1 LRGADHEYR
10 ERGGINI
17 FTKHL
22 NRTTEAVMTY
32 IPVEVRRVN
41 MPRKTATALAVA
53 VLAFLAAAV
62 VVSLS
67 VYSLPAGV
75 VAVVVDPV
83 TGQISKPVL
92 GPALGFKAPWA
103 YLIEDTYAIE
113 VIEFVHKERAAGR
126 WEFTAP
132 EVLTRDGV
140 VVTVEMVVR
149 YRIVPQR
156 FDELV
161 KKFPQVDYDDK
172 VLVPKA
178 RQLIRD
184 IISKVSLDYL
194 IENRDVIA
202 KQIEQQ
208 YREAVENDPAL
219 AGLVEILD
227 VNVLNFILPAQVTD
241 AINRKVAAQQDAIRA
256 QFERQRVEELARA
269 NYTRTVLAALAE
281 ANATIARARAQ
292 ATQIMLV
299 ANATRAAIEMIIKA
313 AGANATE
320 AARLAE
326 LYIYLSG
333 LRDVAQTGNVQIV
346 AVSGGGGQVVP
357 VIPLTR

>member
-1 LRGADHEYR
+1 MAY
-10 ERGGINI
+10 
-17 FTKHL
+17 
-22 NRTTEAVMTY
+22 V
-32 IPVEVRRVN
+32 PVEVRRVKI
-41 MPRKTATALAVA
+41 PRRTAAGFVIVILI
-53 VLAFLAAAV
+53 FLVAAV
-62 VVSLS
+62 ILSLS

-83 TGQISKPVL
+83 SGQISKPVK

-113 VIEFVHKERAAGR
+113 VIEFVQKERAAGR

-132 EVLTRDGV
+132 EVLTKDGV
-140 VVTVEMVVR
+140 TVTVEIVVR

-184 IISKVSLDYL
+184 VVSKVSLDYL
-194 IENRDVIA
+194 IENRDQIA

-208 YREAVENDPAL
+208 YREAVESDPAL

-269 NYTRTVLAALAE
+269 NYTRTVLAAMAE
-281 ANATIARARAQ
+281 ANATITRAKAQ
-292 ATQIMLV
+292 AAQITLI
-299 ANATRAAIEMIIKA
+299 ADATRTAIEMLIKA

-333 LRDVAQTGNVQIV
+333 LREVAQTGNVQIV
-346 AVSGGGGQVVP
+346 AISGGAGQVVP
-357 VIPLTR
+357 VVPITR

>member
-1 LRGADHEYR
+1 MAH
-10 ERGGINI
+10 
-17 FTKHL
+17 
-22 NRTTEAVMTY
+22 

-41 MPRKTATALAVA
+41 VPRKTAAALAVA
-53 VLAFLAAAV
+53 ILVFLIAAV
-62 VVSLS
+62 ALSLS
-67 VYSLPAGV
+67 MYSLPAGV

-83 TGQISKPVL
+83 TEQIGKPVL

-113 VIEFVHKERAAGR
+113 VIEFVHKEKAVGR
-126 WEFTAP
+126 WEFAAP

-269 NYTRTVLAALAE
+269 NYTRTVLAAMAE
-281 ANATIARARAQ
+281 ANATVARARAQ

-299 ANATRAAIEMIIKA
+299 ANATRTAIEMIIKA

-346 AVSGGGGQVVP
+346 AVSGGGGQIVP

>member
-1 LRGADHEYR
+1 VAY
-10 ERGGINI
+10 
-17 FTKHL
+17 
-22 NRTTEAVMTY
+22 V
-32 IPVEVRRVN
+32 PVEVRRVN
-41 MPRKTATALAVA
+41 IPRRTAAGFVIAIL
-53 VLAFLAAAV
+53 LFLVAAV
-62 VVSLS
+62 VLSLS

-83 TGQISKPVL
+83 SGQISKPVM
-92 GPALGFKAPWA
+92 GPAVGFKAPWA

-113 VIEFVHKERAAGR
+113 VIEFVQKEKAAGR

-132 EVLTRDGV
+132 EVLTKDGV
-140 VVTVEMVVR
+140 TVTVEMVVR

-184 IISKVSLDYL
+184 VISKVSLDYL
-194 IENRDVIA
+194 IENRDQIA

-219 AGLVEILD
+219 AGLVDVLD

-256 QFERQRVEELARA
+256 QYERQRVEELARA
-269 NYTRTVLAALAE
+269 NYTRTVLAAMAE
-281 ANATIARARAQ
+281 ANATITRAKAQ
-292 ATQIMLV
+292 AAQIALI
-299 ANATRAAIEMIIKA
+299 ANATRTAIEMLIKA

-333 LRDVAQTGNVQIV
+333 LREVAQTGNVQIV
-346 AVSGGGGQVVP
+346 AISGGTGQTIP
-357 VIPLTR
+357 VIPITR

>member
-1 LRGADHEYR
+1 MPNFLKEVNCRAMAY
-10 ERGGINI
+10 
-17 FTKHL
+17 
-22 NRTTEAVMTY
+22 V
-32 IPVEVRRVN
+32 PVEVRRVN
-41 MPRKTATALAVA
+41 IPKRTAAGFVIAILI
-53 VLAFLAAAV
+53 FLVAAV
-62 VVSLS
+62 VLSLS

-83 TGQISKPVL
+83 SGQISRPVM
-92 GPALGFKAPWA
+92 GPAVGFKAPWA

-113 VIEFVHKERAAGR
+113 VIEFVQKERAAGR

-132 EVLTRDGV
+132 EVLTKDGV
-140 VVTVEMVVR
+140 TVTVEMVVR

-184 IISKVSLDYL
+184 VVSKVSLDYL
-194 IENRDVIA
+194 IENRDQIA

-208 YREAVENDPAL
+208 YREAIENDPAL
-219 AGLVEILD
+219 AGLVDVLD

-269 NYTRTVLAALAE
+269 NYTRTVLAAMAE
-281 ANATIARARAQ
+281 ANATITRAKAQ
-292 ATQIMLV
+292 AAQMTLV
-299 ANATRAAIEMIIKA
+299 ANATRTAIEMLIKA

-333 LRDVAQTGNVQIV
+333 LREVAQTGNVQIL
-346 AVSGGGGQVVP
+346 AISGGAGQAVP
-357 VIPLTR
+357 VIPIIR

>member
-1 LRGADHEYR
+1 VAY
-10 ERGGINI
+10 
-17 FTKHL
+17 
-22 NRTTEAVMTY
+22 V
-32 IPVEVRRVN
+32 PVDVRRVKI
-41 MPRKTATALAVA
+41 PRKTAAGFVIAIL
-53 VLAFLAAAV
+53 LFLVAAV
-62 VVSLS
+62 VLSLS

-83 TGQISKPVL
+83 SGQISKPVM
-92 GPALGFKAPWA
+92 GPAVGFKAPWA

-113 VIEFVHKERAAGR
+113 VIEFVQKERAAGR
-126 WEFTAP
+126 WTFSAP
-132 EVLTRDGV
+132 EVLTKDGV
-140 VVTVEMVVR
+140 TVTVEMVVR

-184 IISKVSLDYL
+184 VVSKVSLDYL
-194 IENRDVIA
+194 IENRDQIA

-208 YREAVENDPAL
+208 YREAVESDPAL
-219 AGLVEILD
+219 AGLVDVLD

-269 NYTRTVLAALAE
+269 NYTRTVLAAMAE
-281 ANATIARARAQ
+281 ANATITRAKAQ
-292 ATQIMLV
+292 AAQITLI
-299 ANATRAAIEMIIKA
+299 ADATRSAIEMLIKA

-333 LRDVAQTGNVQIV
+333 LREVAQTGNVQIL
-346 AVSGGGGQVVP
+346 AISGGAGQAVP
-357 VIPLTR
+357 VIPITR

>member
-1 LRGADHEYR
+1 MAY
-10 ERGGINI
+10 
-17 FTKHL
+17 
-22 NRTTEAVMTY
+22 V
-32 IPVEVRRVN
+32 PVEVRRVKI
-41 MPRKTATALAVA
+41 PRR
-53 VLAFLAAAV
+53 AAAGLV
-62 VVSLS
+62 IAILLFLVAAVILSLS

-83 TGQISKPVL
+83 SGQISKPVM

-103 YLIEDTYAIE
+103 YLIKDTYAIE
-113 VIEFVHKERAAGR
+113 VIEFVQKERAAGE

-132 EVLTRDGV
+132 EVLTKDGV

-184 IISKVSLDYL
+184 VISKVSLDYL
-194 IENRDVIA
+194 IENRDLIA

-269 NYTRTVLAALAE
+269 NYTRTVLAAMAE
-281 ANATIARARAQ
+281 ANATITRAKAQ
-292 ATQIMLV
+292 AAQITLI
-299 ANATRAAIEMIIKA
+299 ADATRTAIEMFIKA

-333 LRDVAQTGNVQIV
+333 LREVAQTGNVQIL
-346 AVSGGGGQVVP
+346 AISGGAGQVVP
-357 VIPLTR
+357 VVSIVR

>member
-1 LRGADHEYR
+1 MRYGKIGWA
-10 ERGGINI
+10 
-17 FTKHL
+17 K
-22 NRTTEAVMTY
+22 
-32 IPVEVRRVN
+32 
-41 MPRKTATALAVA
+41 ALFIAALLVVGVIVA
-53 VLAFLAAAV
+53 
-62 VVSLS
+62 LS
-67 VYSLPAGV
+67 VYSLPAGA

-83 TGQISKPVL
+83 SGQISKPTM
-92 GPALGFKAPWA
+92 GPAVGFKAPWA

-113 VIEFVHKERAAGR
+113 VIEFVQKEKAAGR
-126 WEFTAP
+126 WTFSAP
-132 EVLTRDGV
+132 EVLTKDGV
-140 VVTVEMVVR
+140 TVTVEMVVR

-184 IISKVSLDYL
+184 VISKVSLDYL
-194 IENRDVIA
+194 IENRDQIA

-208 YREAVENDPAL
+208 YREAMESDLAL

-269 NYTRTVLAALAE
+269 NYTRTVLAAMAE
-281 ANATIARARAQ
+281 ANATITRAKAQ
-292 ATQIMLV
+292 AAQIALI
-299 ANATRAAIEMIIKA
+299 ANATRTAIEMLIKA

-333 LRDVAQTGNVQIV
+333 LREVAQTGNVQIV
-346 AVSGGGGQVVP
+346 AISGGTGQAVP
-357 VIPLTR
+357 VIPIK

>member
-1 LRGADHEYR
+1 MGMRYGKIGWA
-10 ERGGINI
+10 
-17 FTKHL
+17 K
-22 NRTTEAVMTY
+22 
-32 IPVEVRRVN
+32 
-41 MPRKTATALAVA
+41 ALFIAALLVVGVIVA
-53 VLAFLAAAV
+53 
-62 VVSLS
+62 LS
-67 VYSLPAGV
+67 VYSLPAGA

-83 TGQISKPVL
+83 SGQISKPVM
-92 GPALGFKAPWA
+92 GPAVGFKAPWA
-103 YLIEDTYAIE
+103 YLIKDTYAIE
-113 VIEFVHKERAAGR
+113 VIEFVQKEKAAGR
-126 WEFTAP
+126 WAFSAP
-132 EVLTRDGV
+132 EVLTKDGV
-140 VVTVEMVVR
+140 TVTVEMVVR

-184 IISKVSLDYL
+184 VISKVSLDYL
-194 IENRDVIA
+194 IENRDQIA

-219 AGLVEILD
+219 AGLVDVLD

-269 NYTRTVLAALAE
+269 NYTRTVLAAMAE
-281 ANATIARARAQ
+281 ANATITRAKAQ
-292 ATQIMLV
+292 AAQIALI
-299 ANATRAAIEMIIKA
+299 ANATRTAIEMLIKA

-333 LRDVAQTGNVQIV
+333 LREVAQTGNVQIV
-346 AVSGGGGQVVP
+346 AISGGTGQAVP
-357 VIPLTR
+357 VIPIK

>member
-1 LRGADHEYR
+1 VAY
-10 ERGGINI
+10 
-17 FTKHL
+17 
-22 NRTTEAVMTY
+22 V
-32 IPVEVRRVN
+32 PVEVRRVN
-41 MPRKTATALAVA
+41 IPRRTAAGFVIAIL
-53 VLAFLAAAV
+53 LFLVAAV
-62 VVSLS
+62 VLSLS

-83 TGQISKPVL
+83 SGQISKPVM
-92 GPALGFKAPWA
+92 GPAVGFKAPWA

-113 VIEFVHKERAAGR
+113 VIEFVQKERAAGR
-126 WEFTAP
+126 WTFTAP
-132 EVLTRDGV
+132 EVLTKDGV
-140 VVTVEMVVR
+140 TVTVEMVVR

-184 IISKVSLDYL
+184 VVSKVSLDYL
-194 IENRDVIA
+194 IENRDQIA

-208 YREAVENDPAL
+208 YREAVEGDQAL
-219 AGLVEILD
+219 AGLVGILD

-269 NYTRTVLAALAE
+269 NYTRAVLAAMAE
-281 ANATIARARAQ
+281 ANATITRAKAQ
-292 ATQIMLV
+292 AAQITLI
-299 ANATRAAIEMIIKA
+299 ADATRTAIEMLIKA

-333 LRDVAQTGNVQIV
+333 LREVAQTGNVQIV
-346 AVSGGGGQVVP
+346 TISGGAGQAVP
-357 VIPLTR
+357 VIPITR

>member
-1 LRGADHEYR
+1 MWNR
-10 ERGGINI
+10 GINTN
-17 FTKHL
+17 FFK
-22 NRTTEAVMTY
+22 EADRRAVAHV
-32 IPVEVRRVN
+32 PVEVRRVRI
-41 MPRKTATALAVA
+41 PRRTAAGFVIAIL
-53 VLAFLAAAV
+53 LFLVAAV
-62 VVSLS
+62 VLSLS

-83 TGQISKPVL
+83 SGQISKPVM
-92 GPALGFKAPWA
+92 GPAVGFKAPWA

-113 VIEFVHKERAAGR
+113 VIEFVQKEKAAGR
-126 WEFTAP
+126 WTFSAP
-132 EVLTRDGV
+132 EVLTKDGV
-140 VVTVEMVVR
+140 TVTVEMVVR

-184 IISKVSLDYL
+184 VISKVSLDYL
-194 IENRDVIA
+194 IENRDQIA

-219 AGLVEILD
+219 AGLVDVLD

-256 QFERQRVEELARA
+256 QYERQRVEELARA
-269 NYTRTVLAALAE
+269 NYTRTVLAAMAE
-281 ANATIARARAQ
+281 ANATITRAKAQ
-292 ATQIMLV
+292 AAQIALI
-299 ANATRAAIEMIIKA
+299 ANATRTAIEMLIKA

-333 LRDVAQTGNVQIV
+333 LREVAQTGNVQIV
-346 AVSGGGGQVVP
+346 AISGGTGQAIP
-357 VIPLTR
+357 VIPITR